1 MQTKFTI
8 KYFSGDKAVLT
19 ALTSD
24 YARWEKETGKRADQA
39 NGIWDVL
46 YVAYQ
51 AYRRSM
57 EGKPIDNFDKWMD
70 TVDDIE
76 AGGDDPKVTSA
87 EVSID

>member
-1 MQTKFTI
+1 MQQEITI
-8 KYFSGDKAVLT
+8 EYVSGDKAVLT

-24 YARWEKETGKRADQA
+24 YARWEKETNKPATEFGQ
-39 NGIWDVL
+39 IWDIF

-57 EGKPIDNFDKWMD
+57 AGRPIKDFDNWMD
-70 TVDDIE
+70 SVADIK